1 MHIKLIKKKI
11 HINDYRL
18 NCAIGK
24 RGITKYKKEGDLSTP
39 RGTFKLKTLFY
50 RKDRVKNLNTGLKK
64 IAIKKNMG
72 WCNDPKSK
80 SYNKL
85 IKLPFKYNCEKLYKK
100 NNTYD
105 IFIVLN
111 YNYNPVVKKKG
122 SAIFLHIA
130 KKNYKPTLGCVA
142 LSKKNFKLLLNYV
155 KRNTV
160 IKIY

>member
-111 YNYNPVVKKKG
+111 YNYNPVVKKRG

>member
-80 SYNKL
+80 YYNKL
-85 IKLPFKYNCEKLYKK
+85 IKLPFKYNYEKLYKK

>member
-80 SYNKL
+80 YYNKL

>member
-111 YNYNPVVKKKG
+111 YNYNPVIKKRG

>member
-1 MHIKLIKKKI
+1 M
-11 HINDYRL
+11 
-18 NCAIGK
+18 
-24 RGITKYKKEGDLSTP
+24 
-39 RGTFKLKTLFY
+39 
-50 RKDRVKNLNTGLKK
+50 KNFT
-64 IAIKKNMG
+64 
-72 WCNDPKSK
+72 
-80 SYNKL
+80 
-85 IKLPFKYNCEKLYKK
+85 KK

-111 YNYNPVVKKKG
+111 YNYNPVVKKRG

>member
-1 MHIKLIKKKI
+1 
-11 HINDYRL
+11 
-18 NCAIGK
+18 
-24 RGITKYKKEGDLSTP
+24 
-39 RGTFKLKTLFY
+39 
-50 RKDRVKNLNTGLKK
+50 
-64 IAIKKNMG
+64 MG

-80 SYNKL
+80 YYNKL
-85 IKLPFKYNCEKLYKK
+85 IKLPFKYNYEKLYKK

-111 YNYNPVVKKKG
+111 YNYNPVVKKRG